1 VVTASPGGAI
11 MRAVRR
17 FTVTIDGPNWEDVE
31 DVELPELP
39 REGDTIETRYGTC
52 GAEQL
57 ARRALAVV
65 ERGRHG
71 SVLHQTTMG
80 DPGRAPRS
88 PG

>member
-1 VVTASPGGAI
+1 MVTASPGGAI

-52 GAEQL
+52 IVTRAEPL
-57 ARRALAVV
+57 SDGGHYAGKIVCRL
-65 ERGRHG
+65 
-71 SVLHQTTMG
+71 
-80 DPGRAPRS
+80 P
-88 PG
+88 

>member
-52 GAEQL
+52 IVTRAEPL
-57 ARRALAVV
+57 SDGGHYAGKIACRL
-65 ERGRHG
+65 
-71 SVLHQTTMG
+71 
-80 DPGRAPRS
+80 P
-88 PG
+88 